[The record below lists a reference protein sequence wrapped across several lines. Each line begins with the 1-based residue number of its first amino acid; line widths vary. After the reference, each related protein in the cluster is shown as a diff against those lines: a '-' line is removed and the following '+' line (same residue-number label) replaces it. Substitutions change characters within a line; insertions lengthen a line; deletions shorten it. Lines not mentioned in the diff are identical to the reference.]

1 MVSKLLPGPSIPKKE
16 RRSGMRMMSRVF
28 FAVFLFSFCLLVG
41 FTPGFAADKFIS
53 FGAGGPGGT
62 WFTMVG
68 GMSVLLTK
76 EIKGLNVASQANAG
90 SLENNRRL
98 RKGEVEICLTHG
110 LTAYQNW
117 NGLGPFQKEGPFH
130 DFGML
135 SGVYSSWHHFVTLEK
150 SGIKTLNDL
159 KGKRVSVGEA
169 GSGSAVNS
177 ENILRALGLWD
188 KIKVEHLGFA
198 AAGRALADGNI
209 DALTQSSA
217 PMANVVTLEAT
228 HKIFLIPINDEEAKK
243 ITKQYP
249 YFKRAM
255 MPAGVY
261 KSWKKE
267 YPCVSFGVY
276 LEAHNK
282 LEPEWVYKILKV
294 IFDPKNKEYLVRVH
308 RQWKTLSADLAG
320 IENLGIPLHAGAYQ
334 FWKEKGLK
342 IPAEMIPK

>member
-1 MVSKLLPGPSIPKKE
+1 MKIIKKMFIAVLILSLALLTGL
-16 RRSGMRMMSRVF
+16 G
-28 FAVFLFSFCLLVG
+28 A
-41 FTPGFAADKFIS
+41 GFAADKFIS
-53 FGAGGPGGT
+53 FGSGGPGGT

-76 EIKGLNVASQANAG
+76 EIKGLNVTSQACAG

-98 RKGEVEICLTHG
+98 RQGAIELCLTHG
-110 LTAYQNW
+110 LTSYQNW

-135 SGVYSSWHHFVTLEK
+135 CGVYSSWHHFVTLEK
-150 SGIKTLNDL
+150 SGIKTLKDL
-159 KGKRVSVGEA
+159 VGKRVSVGEA

-188 KIKVEHLGFA
+188 KIKVEHLGFGE
-198 AAGRALADGNI
+198 AGRALGDGNV

-228 HKIFLIPINDEEAKK
+228 HKIFLIPINDDEAKQIMAK
-243 ITKQYP
+243 YP
-249 YFKRAM
+249 YFTRAV
-255 MPAGVY
+255 MPGGTY
-261 KSWKKE
+261 KTWKKE
-267 YPCVSFGVY
+267 YPCVSFSVY
-276 LEAHNK
+276 MQAHKK

-294 IFDPKNKEYLVRVH
+294 AFDPKSKEYLVRVH
-308 RQWKTLSADLAG
+308 KQWAPLKPDLDG
-320 IENLGIPLHAGAYQ
+320 IKGLGIPLHAGALQ

-342 IPAEMIPK
+342 IPPEIIPQ